1 MKLKKKKKLK
11 NKIRKRIQ
19 ETEMIKWKENRK
31 LKENGKGNWVSR
43 N

>member
-1 MKLKKKKKLK
+1 MNGKPKERK

-31 LKENGKGNWVSR
+31 LKEKGKRKVKS
-43 N
+43 